1 MAVYSI
7 YLKGRCEM
15 IPRYVLMAA
24 AILLPAGALSA
35 GDEKKT
41 DKEKL
46 QGEWTLVKAVVGGK
60 EQGADKIKAAKPL
73 VIKGDQWTPPS
84 RKPKLTFAINSTK
97 NPKHLDLRP
106 EGAGD
111 RFIYKGIYKLEGD
124 TLTFCR
130 GSGPA
135 IERPKEFKGGE
146 SVALFVYKRAGK

>member
-1 MAVYSI
+1 
-7 YLKGRCEM
+7 
-15 IPRYVLMAA
+15 MAA

-46 QGEWTLVKAVVGGK
+46 QGEWTLVKAIMGGK
-60 EQGADKIKAAKPL
+60 ELDADKIKEAKPL
-73 VIKGDQWTPPS
+73 VIKGDQWRPPF
-84 RKPKLTFAINSTK
+84 KGPKLTFTIDPSKT
-97 NPKHLDLRP
+97 PKHLDLRP

-111 RFIYKGIYKLEGD
+111 QFIYKGIYKLEGD

-146 SVALFVYKRAGK
+146 AVGLLVFKRAGK